1 MEPDVCARQLQP
13 AWPSIR
19 RRRRTTSAAALRLPS
34 LRAGCLPLNHH
45 MIGVRHC
52 TAEGNCVLCRGARA
66 RAPKSLPRSLNNEVM
81 ATCASNSHSATARR
95 APLHGQK
102 ACQNDCA
109 LRAAQA
115 ESLAGACARQA
126 LGRPTLL
133 RCLRQFLRC
142 QPTQQRLS
150 HPWEHNVGEAH
161 C

>member
-1 MEPDVCARQLQP
+1 MAQYTPQAAHNVCRCP
-13 AWPSIR
+13 AAPILEGRVPATESSHDWGAPLHRGGKLCFVPR
-19 RRRRTTSAAALRLPS
+19 R
-34 LRAGCLPLNHH
+34 
-45 MIGVRHC
+45 
-52 TAEGNCVLCRGARA
+52 ARA